1 MQDIGFKFSEAN
13 FCLAYP
19 GELTEVIELMFRDVQ
34 LTEQTQNER
43 AVEIIREDRNQT
55 YRIISE
61 SRESKPLAGYPCL
74 IEELP
79 SFILNEIV
87 NTLDPGL
94 FIHAAA
100 LAAADKIILFPGQR
114 SVGKSMLASFLVAKG
129 WHYLTDRGAHF
140 DENNIAWHYL
150 GLPPAVNSDD
160 WLRVSA
166 LLGGKIEK
174 YLMGNRKYHLIL
186 DPTVSTTTAAPP
198 ALLVFPRY
206 LNGDKLKLTPLS
218 PERAAVELL
227 NCASHR
233 SEPMSDRAATVAD
246 KIPALQLTYGDC
258 SQLEH
263 LGPALSYI
271 AEHTPSTVEL
281 TELLASF
288 ELRCA
293 DTALRPE
300 AELSQSAQ
308 PAYAVPEA
316 TPSGKKK
323 VMTIGMA
330 TFDDYD
336 GVYFTVQAIRMYHPE
351 VTELTEILVIDNN
364 PGGPAS
370 QALKNLEDIVANYR
384 YLPFGS
390 RNSTAVRD
398 LVFRQ
403 ANADFVLCL
412 DGHVMLQPGTL
423 RQLVD
428 YFENHLGCQDLLQG
442 PMLSE
447 NLGSLHTHFEPI
459 WSKGMYGRWG
469 SDKRAE
475 NPDGPA
481 FEIPMQG
488 LGLFACRKDAWVGFN
503 PRFRGF
509 GGEEGYLHEKF
520 RQRGGK
526 ALCLPFLRWLHRFSR
541 PDGVPYPINWHDR
554 IFNYLIGHHELGLDP
569 EPVRVHFTEPLGEEP
584 ASEILNQIED
594 EIRSPFFFFDAIYC
608 ITLDADSSN
617 VEEMYRGLNALGIE
631 ASVRIHKAVV
641 TADYYHSGR
650 TLSHRSIISEA
661 MLQEL
666 DNVLVFDEET
676 IFLEEPPALLLRS
689 IEELKRRE
697 WNLLY
702 LGGDRGEQNNPPA
715 AGCRYL
721 SVAQRSTPT
730 HTVAYSKQVF
740 EKILH
745 DLPDSQKAMPAWL
758 HDHHGLDHYLSSI
771 DKRFMAEPQIATT
784 VPPGQQLAMEDQHLK
799 SPRSLRNMT
808 DR

>member
-1 MQDIGFKFSEAN
+1 MQDIGFRFSEAN

-19 GELTEVIELMFRDVQ
+19 DELTEVIEILFRDVQ

-55 YRIISE
+55 YRIISG
-61 SRESKPLAGYPCL
+61 SRESEPLVGHPCL

-79 SFILNEIV
+79 SFILKEIV
-87 NTLDPGL
+87 NTLNPGL

-114 SVGKSMLASFLVAKG
+114 SVGKSMLASYLVAKG

-140 DENNIAWHYL
+140 DENNITWHYL

-174 YLMGNRKYHLIL
+174 YLVGNSKYHLIL
-186 DPTVSTTTAAPP
+186 DSTACTTAAAPP

-206 LNGDKLKLTPLS
+206 LYGDELKFTPLY
-218 PERAAVELL
+218 PEGAAAALL
-227 NCASHR
+227 NCAGYR
-233 SEPMSDRAATVAD
+233 SELMFDQAPTMAD
-246 KIPALQLTYGDC
+246 KIPALELTYGDF

-271 AEHTPSTVEL
+271 AEHTPSKDEL

-288 ELRCA
+288 ELRYPKK
-293 DTALRPE
+293 ALRPE
-300 AELSQSAQ
+300 AELLQPTQ
-308 PAYAVPEA
+308 PATAVPEA
-316 TPSGKKK
+316 TPIGKKK

-370 QALKNLEDIVANYR
+370 QALKKLEDIVANYR

-423 RQLVD
+423 RRLVD
-428 YFENHLGCQDLLQG
+428 YFESHLDCQDLLQG

-475 NPDGPA
+475 NPDGPP
-481 FEIPMQG
+481 FDIPMQG

-541 PDGVPYPINWHDR
+541 PGGVPYPINWHDR

-569 EPVRVHFTEPLGEEP
+569 EPLRVHFTEHLGEAP

-594 EIRSPFFFFDAIYC
+594 EIRSPFFYFDAIYC
-608 ITLDADSSN
+608 ITLDADSSSF
-617 VEEMYRGLNALGIE
+617 EKMYRGLKALGIG
-631 ASVRIHKAVV
+631 ANVRIHKAIV

-661 MLQEL
+661 LLQEL
-666 DNVLVFDEET
+666 DNVLVFDEQT
-676 IFLEEPPALLLRS
+676 IFLEETPALLLRS

-702 LGGDRGEQNNPPA
+702 LGGDRGEQNSPLA

-721 SVAQRSTPT
+721 SVVQRSIPA
-730 HTVAYSKQVF
+730 HAVAYSKQVF

-784 VPPGQQLAMEDQHLK
+784 VHPGRQRANEDQHLK
-799 SPRSLRNMT
+799 SPRSVGNMT

>member
-19 GELTEVIELMFRDVQ
+19 DELTEVIELMFRDVQ

-43 AVEIIREDRNQT
+43 AVEIIRENRNQT

-61 SRESKPLAGYPCL
+61 SRESEPLAGYPCL

-79 SFILNEIV
+79 SFILKEIV

-114 SVGKSMLASFLVAKG
+114 SVGKSMLASYLVAKG

-160 WLRVSA
+160 WLRISA

-174 YLMGNRKYHLIL
+174 YLVGNRKYHLIL
-186 DPTVSTTTAAPP
+186 GSTACTTTAAPP

-206 LNGDKLKLTPLS
+206 LKDDKLKLTPLS
-218 PERAAVELL
+218 PERAAAALL
-227 NCASHR
+227 NCAGYR
-233 SEPMSDRAATVAD
+233 SELMSDQTATMAD
-246 KIPALQLTYGDC
+246 KIPALQLTYGDF

-263 LGPALSYI
+263 LGPALTYI
-271 AEHTPSTVEL
+271 AEHIPSTDEL

-300 AELSQSAQ
+300 IEFSKSAS
-308 PAYAVPEA
+308 AVPEA
-316 TPSGKKK
+316 TPIGKKK

-370 QALKNLEDIVANYR
+370 QALKKLEDIVANYR

-423 RQLVD
+423 RRLVD
-428 YFENHLGCQDLLQG
+428 YFENHLDCQDLLQG

-475 NPDGPA
+475 NPDGPP

-541 PDGVPYPINWHDR
+541 PGGVPYPINWHDR

-569 EPVRVHFTEPLGEEP
+569 EPLRDHFTEHLGEAP

-608 ITLDADSSN
+608 ITLDADSSSF
-617 VEEMYRGLNALGIE
+617 EKMYRGLNALGIG

-661 MLQEL
+661 LLQEL

-676 IFLEEPPALLLRS
+676 IFLEETPALLLRS

-697 WNLLY
+697 WNLFH
-702 LGGDRGEQNNPPA
+702 LGGDRGEQNNPL
-715 AGCRYL
+715 AGDCRYL
-721 SVAQRSTPT
+721 SVVQRSIPA
-730 HTVAYSKQVF
+730 HAVAYSKQVF

-784 VPPGQQLAMEDQHLK
+784 VHPGRQRANEDQQLAEPPH
-799 SPRSLRNMT
+799 SLGSMT